1 MVPTL
6 TCGFVRVKT
15 SLAIAPPQFQAA
27 ARSQVRACRVKPLGQ
42 KTVELLLGLEPRTS
56 SLPRTRSTAELQQPG
71 RGPIKRV
78 RRIELPTAC
87 LEGKRSAIE
96 LHPQPLKQKS
106 EVRSQNSAVPSLL

>member
-15 SLAIAPPQFQAA
+15 SLAIAPPQFQ
-27 ARSQVRACRVKPLGQ
+27 SKQPGIKSGRAGENRR
-42 KTVELLLGLEPRTS
+42 KTVELLLGIEPRTS

-71 RGPIKRV
+71 RGPSKRV

-96 LHPQPLKQKS
+96 LHPHAPT
-106 EVRSQNSAVPSLL
+106 ERM